1 MILLLPLLA
10 ALGAADTARVVVT
23 PRPERAYVE
32 TRVQQNLNFDF
43 EVENRTADTLRLRSV
58 EVSVFD
64 RAGRLVLRKFI
75 DGNGVQPGIGTV
87 PERAWAGG
95 ATRLVFNP
103 FFAFDPE
110 VELAELRYR
119 FRFDGP
125 RPADSARA
133 EATVRPV
140 SFRPATDLVLPLA
153 GRVLVWDGHDFYA
166 HHRRWDYTH
175 AGLRGF
181 GICCANPG
189 RYAHDFVAVDAA
201 GAMHSGDGSRNQDHF
216 GWGAPVLAPG
226 AGTVAAAWSDQ
237 PDNQG
242 SEDLFDPAGIRER
255 PLSVYGN
262 YVVIDHGG
270 GEFSLLG
277 HLQRGSVSVKPGDR
291 VAQGQPVGR
300 VGSSGSS
307 MFPHLHY
314 ELRTAAE
321 LNVEGLPAYF
331 RGFRRL
337 LGSRSSEVRL
347 GPVDSGDFLESRA
360 PVR

>member
-10 ALGAADTARVVVT
+10 ALDTARIVVT

-43 EVENRTADTLRLRSV
+43 QVENRTADTLRLRSV
-58 EVSVFD
+58 EVSVLD
-64 RAGRLVLRKFI
+64 RAGRLVLRRFV
-75 DGNGVQPGIGTV
+75 DGNGVRPGIGTV
-87 PERAWAGG
+87 PDRAWAGG
-95 ATRLVFNP
+95 ATGLVFNP
-103 FFAFDPE
+103 FYAWDPE

-119 FRFDGP
+119 FRFDGV
-125 RPADSARA
+125 RPADTASAT
-133 EATVRPV
+133 ATVRPV
-140 SFRPATDLVLPLA
+140 AFRPATDLVLPLA
-153 GRVLVWDGHDFYA
+153 GRVLVWDGHDFLA

-175 AGLRGF
+175 PGLRGF

-189 RYAHDFVAVDAA
+189 RYAHDFVAVDTA
-201 GAMHSGDGSRNQDHF
+201 GAMHSGDGSRNPGYF

-226 AGTVAAAWSDQ
+226 AGTVAAAWSAQ
-237 PDNQG
+237 PDNHG
-242 SEDLFDPAGIRER
+242 SEDLFDPATIRER

-277 HLQRGSVSVKPGDR
+277 HLQRGSVTVKPGAR
-291 VAQGQPVGR
+291 VAQGQAVGR

-314 ELRTAAE
+314 ELRTGAA

-337 LGSRSSEVRL
+337 LGSRSTEVRL
-347 GPVDSGDFLESRA
+347 GPVDSGDFLESSA
-360 PVR
+360 PSR

>member
-1 MILLLPLLA
+1 
-10 ALGAADTARVVVT
+10 V
-23 PRPERAYVE
+23 
-32 TRVQQNLNFDF
+32 
-43 EVENRTADTLRLRSV
+43 
-58 EVSVFD
+58 
-64 RAGRLVLRKFI
+64 
-75 DGNGVQPGIGTV
+75 
-87 PERAWAGG
+87 
-95 ATRLVFNP
+95 
-103 FFAFDPE
+103 
-110 VELAELRYR
+110 
-119 FRFDGP
+119 
-125 RPADSARA
+125 
-133 EATVRPV
+133 ATVRPAA
-140 SFRPATDLVLPLA
+140 FQPRTELVLPLA

-189 RYAHDFVAVDAA
+189 RYAHDFVAVDSA
-201 GAMHSGDGSRNQDHF
+201 GAMHSGDGSRNEHYF

-242 SEDLFDPAGIRER
+242 SEDLFDPATLRDR
-255 PLSVYGN
+255 PLSLYGN

-270 GEFSLLG
+270 GEFSLLA
-277 HLQRGSVSVKPGDR
+277 HLRRGSVSVKPGDR
-291 VAQGQPVGR
+291 VARGQPVER

-314 ELRTAAE
+314 ELRSGAE

-337 LGSRSSEVRL
+337 LGSRSAEVRV
-347 GPVDSGDFLESRA
+347 GPVDSGDFLQSTA
-360 PVR
+360 PAR